1 MIDLSIYLICRKNTK
16 MPPVSKLSRSNKNK
30 KERWACSQCN
40 RSYSRKHD
48 LERHVD
54 IAHTVTEDKPFR
66 CKQCK
71 YVFDSEDNLRA
82 HENEHDKEE
91 TKLKCEICDKG
102 FKSRNTWKR
111 HMRAHF
117 DPSPF
122 ACEVCKRRF
131 GREHDMHRHTLRMH
145 SGERQ
150 YQCDLCP
157 SKFAWFSD
165 LTIHKRRHNVMRK
178 YRKSNKLSL
187 RRTLPRKSKK
197 KKPVKNEEKSP
208 SEGSHVCKICSQS
221 FTTFSAQQLHTCNV
235 PISSEE
241 EDRDLQDDAMGDL
254 NKNNFRRKFEIAAAL
269 EAHSYHSKPYSENSE
284 SEAEDSNMPLDL
296 NNLEGTHS
304 LHNDVDESSESMA
317 GKELREESV
326 HVHETGGRRDLETT
340 DITNGKYS
348 VNQTLS
354 LLQVNLEGNDNQQ
367 TKTGDILTDK
377 VPDFQK
383 TLLKDQC
390 FRAVEG
396 EDENSP
402 ETSNLDESE
411 LPDVIDDK
419 EPLVNSNTRNS
430 AITEGSDEKLQTAS
444 KYLEQ
449 THGEEEDDL
458 DTDLMEKEHAGH
470 EISQTSNGGNS
481 SAKINEREGRF
492 TDGFKCKVCLNV
504 FPKFSSL
511 QLHLCGE
518 NLEEINLIEKSPKDT
533 TTKTKK
539 ILSRSEDLNI
549 QKTSSKSHLESG
561 RNSVISTISIK
572 TQQQNSTDTV
582 FFTCGECH
590 LTFSK
595 ISKLKKHSLEKH
607 NKPLMLS
614 CSVCQKEFR
623 TKSKLERHCASH
635 EKLVTHSCEDC
646 GKTFKYKR
654 DMERHKEQH
663 TDEKKTKLK
672 CNFCPRE
679 FFRKHDLDRH
689 IENIHPAKAP
699 YRCELCL
706 AGFGSAEQLEK
717 HLPEHAATHPHIC
730 WECQRGF
737 RTIQNLKRHLVLH
750 SDERPF
756 SCSVCKRGFNRKYD
770 MFQHMRIHRTE
781 RMECKHCDRKFVS
794 GDGLRK
800 HVRKKHS

>member
-1 MIDLSIYLICRKNTK
+1 M
-16 MPPVSKLSRSNKNK
+16 SRSSTNK
-30 KERWACSQCN
+30 KERWTCSQCN

-54 IAHTVTEDKPFR
+54 IAHTMTEDKPFR
-66 CKQCK
+66 CEQCK
-71 YVFDSEDNLRA
+71 YVFDSEENLRA
-82 HENEHDKEE
+82 HENEHVREE
-91 TKLKCEICDKG
+91 TKFKCEICEKG
-102 FKSRNTWKR
+102 FKSQNTWKR

-178 YRKSNKLSL
+178 YRKNNKLSS

-197 KKPVKNEEKSP
+197 KKLEKSEGKPP
-208 SEGSHVCKICSQS
+208 SEGSYVCKICNQS
-221 FTTFSAQQLHTCNV
+221 FTTFSAQQLHTCDV
-235 PISSEE
+235 PISSDEE
-241 EDRDLQDDAMGDL
+241 HGDLQDDAHDGL
-254 NKNNFRRKFEIAAAL
+254 NEENFRRKFERAAAL
-269 EAHSYHSKPYSENSE
+269 EAHSYHSKPYPENSE
-284 SEAEDSNMPLDL
+284 SGAEDSNMSLDL
-296 NNLEGTHS
+296 NDLDGTQS
-304 LHNDVDESSESMA
+304 LHNDIDECSESMA
-317 GKELREESV
+317 GNESREESA
-326 HVHETGGRRDLETT
+326 HVHLETGDRRDLETR
-340 DITNGKYS
+340 DITNASYS
-348 VNQTLS
+348 DNQTLT
-354 LLQVNLEGNDNQQ
+354 LFKQQVNLEGKDNPQ
-367 TKTGDILTDK
+367 TGDILTDE
-377 VPDFQK
+377 VPHFQK
-383 TLLKDQC
+383 TLFKDQC

-396 EDENSP
+396 ENENSP
-402 ETSNLDESE
+402 ETSNLDESA
-411 LPDVIDDK
+411 LIDDTDK
-419 EPLVNSNTRNS
+419 ESLVNSNTRNS
-430 AITEGSDEKLQTAS
+430 AITQKPEEELQTGS
-444 KYLEQ
+444 KHHEQ
-449 THGEEEDDL
+449 THDEEDDDV
-458 DTDLMEKEHAGH
+458 DTNFKEKEHPGNEIM
-470 EISQTSNGGNS
+470 EISQPSNSENS

-492 TDGFKCKVCLNV
+492 IDGFKCKVCLKI
-504 FPKFSSL
+504 FLKFSTL

-518 NLEEINLIEKSPKDT
+518 NLEEVNIIEKSPKDT

-539 ILSRSEDLNI
+539 VLSRSEDPNI
-549 QKTSSKSHLESG
+549 QKTSSKSPVESG
-561 RNSVISTISIK
+561 RNSVISTISMK
-572 TQQQNSTDTV
+572 TQQQSSTDTDS
-582 FFTCGECH
+582 FTCGECH
-590 LTFSK
+590 QTYSK

-635 EKLVTHSCEDC
+635 ENSTTHSCKDC

-654 DMERHKEQH
+654 DMLRHQEHH
-663 TDEKKTKLK
+663 TDEEKTKLK

-689 IENIHPAKAP
+689 VENIHPAKAP

-756 SCSVCKRGFNRKYD
+756 SCPVCKRGFNRKYD

-781 RMECKHCDRKFVS
+781 RIECKLCDRKFVS

-800 HVRKKHS
+800 HVRKKHSGLS